1 MDEKD
6 ETSCELSTLIQDKN
20 NLTNI
25 KLYAHRICSEYL
37 GGTWK
42 TVKLDEFK
50 LSRLRFAFFLC
61 ANKLKFNPSLNINIK
76 PKAVASAI
84 TCISAK

>member
-1 MDEKD
+1 MQNNFLFFYCCYFLIDKKQKNKMDEKD

-25 KLYAHRICSEYL
+25 KLYAHRIFSEYL
-37 GGTWK
+37 DGTWK

-50 LSRLRFAFFLC
+50 ISRIRFAVFL
-61 ANKLKFNPSLNINIK
+61 
-76 PKAVASAI
+76 
-84 TCISAK
+84 

>member
-1 MDEKD
+1 MEEKE
-6 ETSCELSTLIQDKN
+6 ETACDLSTLIQDKN

-37 GGTWK
+37 GGSWK

-50 LSRLRFAFFLC
+50 LSRLRFAAFLLT
-61 ANKLKFNPSLNINIK
+61 NKLIFNYVNDFIQK
-76 PKAVASAI
+76 
-84 TCISAK
+84 